1 MLKKLQKPGSI
12 SVAIAKI
19 ENFIGRFPLNDPTTP
34 HIFAN
39 KPTPEMGPLK
49 YAVDGMGSSSGSASA
64 LRAMN
69 CHFHIGH
76 CLNSLQALIGR
87 PVHSWASSRLLRVVP
102 AAGADMN
109 AYYDRKSLRFFYHNH
124 RGRNFYF
131 SDSSDIITHELGHAF
146 LDAMRPDFWSVQALE
161 IWSFHEAF
169 SDIVAVFNFLSHE
182 ESIDKVLEETG
193 GEIGS
198 SNYASRLAEEVG
210 VLIREVTGDKSY
222 LKNALR
228 DPAVERF
235 LYVPPSTLPKDA
247 RNDRLAA
254 ECHSFGR
261 VFSAAWYE
269 AFVRTYNYEVSSGKN
284 EKEALKEARDLC
296 MSVLLSAAVA
306 SPRVSNYYEAV
317 AKCMIS
323 IASNRNARL
332 STIFKDVFSTWGI
345 IKFDSMKKMS
355 NKSWGEVISDLQG
368 GDSVIKTENSAL
380 VVKRRNSSRKLSEL
394 GFASSLSFSGD
405 FKIEVPLDK
414 YYEFD
419 LEGNLIEEIESDLHS
434 NYEDIQACMQF
445 VNDDFGKNGMWGYK
459 MGRIERNFFS

>member
-1 MLKKLQKPGSI
+1 MLKKLQRPGSI
-12 SVAIAKI
+12 SAAIAKI
-19 ENFIGRFPLNDPTTP
+19 ENFISRFPLNDPTTP

-39 KPTPEMGPLK
+39 KSPPEMGSLK
-49 YAVDGMGSSSGSASA
+49 YAVEGMESLNGSASA

-69 CHFHIGH
+69 CYFHIGH
-76 CLNSLQALIGR
+76 CLNSLQALMGK
-87 PVHSWASSRLLRVVP
+87 PVHSWASPRLLRVVP

-169 SDIVAVFNFLSHE
+169 SDIVAIFNFLGHE
-182 ESIDKVLEETG
+182 EAIDKVLEETG
-193 GEIGS
+193 GRIGS

-228 DPAVERF
+228 DPSVERF

-269 AFVRTYNYEVSSGKN
+269 AFVRTYDYEVSSGKN
-284 EKEALKEARDLC
+284 EKESLREARDLC
-296 MSVLLSAAVA
+296 MSVLLSAASV
-306 SPRVSNYYEAV
+306 SPRVSNYYEVV
-317 AKCMIS
+317 ARCMIS
-323 IASNRNARL
+323 IASNRNSYL

-345 IKFDSMKKMS
+345 VKYDLIKKMS
-355 NKSWGEVISDLQG
+355 DKSWGEVASDLRG
-368 GDSVIKTENSAL
+368 GDSVIKTENSAI
-380 VVKRRNSSRKLSEL
+380 VVKRRNSTRKLSEL
-394 GFASSLSFSGD
+394 GFVSSLSFSGD
-405 FKIEVPLDK
+405 LKIEVPSDK

-419 LEGNLIEEIESDLHS
+419 LKGNLIEEIDSDPYL
-434 NYEDIQACMQF
+434 NQEDIQTCMRF
-445 VNDDFGKNGMWGYK
+445 VNDDFGKKGMWGYK